1 MLNSEVI
8 STNLLCL
15 SLNKV
20 KPLEQTLR
28 LSSEETTLYKTHIC
42 YSFNTFLML

>member
-1 MLNSEVI
+1 MLNSDL
-8 STNLLCL
+8 SNTNLSCFL

-28 LSSEETTLYKTHIC
+28 LSSEETKLYNKHI
-42 YSFNTFLML
+42 